1 MRRVLRSFVIAVAVV
16 LLPCVALAQATLSG
30 IVRDGS
36 GGVLPGVSVEA
47 SSPALIEKT
56 RTVLTDGSGQYR
68 IVNLQPGVYA
78 LRFSLAGFN
87 TVRREDIELSGSAVV
102 TIPVDLRVGS
112 LQETVTVTAETP
124 VVNVQS
130 AERELVLQNDFV
142 SALPASRSYSAL
154 LASIPAIDAAAVVGG
169 GETVSADTTV
179 GNRFFS
185 ARGGRFQE
193 GRMAVDGMLV
203 GAPSGGG
210 GISAMAYNTFDATEL
225 QVSISGGLGEA
236 EVGGPRMNVVPRS
249 GGNNFAGTAFM
260 NTAGDWSRSENI
272 DDELRTFGIT
282 RGPALKQSWDVSGS
296 YGGPI
301 RRDRLWFYGTI
312 RNFGTQ
318 RINET
323 GAKPNLL
330 AGDTTQWGY
339 AADESVGESRTVQ
352 QRDAYAGRLTAQ
364 FGRHR
369 LSFAQDN
376 QYRCDGSSLTPDG
389 PGCRQRGADW
399 VGLGDRVTSPEA
411 HPGYFTNPYYLS
423 QTTWTLPMT
432 SRLLLEGGYS
442 RLAYISG
449 AVGKPP
455 SDGIMDLIPV
465 TEQAAVDGH
474 AANFT
479 YRAINSYRDDWQANN
494 QYRGSMSYVTG
505 AHNVKVGYQGG
516 YQISDTKLVTN
527 STLIRYR
534 FNRGVPNQFTIQL
547 PDWQTANRTMTHAVY
562 AQDSWTR
569 GRLTMQGALR
579 YDHAQSW
586 HPSSANG
593 TMATSQ
599 WNAEPITFERTA
611 SVRGYNDISPRLGL
625 AYDLLGTGRTAV
637 KFNAGRYLDAATN
650 DRNYVVN
657 NPANRIQT
665 TMARNWTDNNNNRAV
680 DCNIIDFRAQSP
692 TGAVRSPDTCALV
705 GGNNARFGDLL
716 TGLDEINPAILGG
729 WGVRPYDWQWGAAI
743 QQQLLPRISV
753 EAAYNRRWWG
763 NFTLED
769 NLALGPADYETWVAT
784 APLDA
789 RLPGGGG
796 YTITDYVVRPESAG
810 RPARNYV
817 TFETDFGPA
826 RTNYWH
832 GVEFTGQ
839 GRLSN
844 GLTFQ
849 GGTSTGRTVTDRCET
864 VVKIDSPDPR
874 DCRTVQPFRTS
885 FRASASYTLPK
896 VDVLV
901 SGIARVSPAPEIDA
915 NYNFANTLV
924 EAQLGH
930 LPANETAN
938 GNQSIN
944 LLNANQM
951 YADSRQYQLDMRFA
965 KVLSYRRTRVD
976 FGVDLYNIFNVNTP
990 TSYDGSYDDA
1000 PATGLGPGGEW
1011 MRPTAIVQPRFA
1023 RLNLTLRF

>member
-1 MRRVLRSFVIAVAVV
+1 MRGVFRSVAAVVAVV
-16 LLPCVALAQATLSG
+16 LLPSVALAQATLSG
-30 IVRDGS
+30 TVRDASGS
-36 GGVLPGVSVEA
+36 VLPGVTVEA
-47 SSPALIEKT
+47 SSDALIEKT
-56 RTVLTDGSGQYR
+56 RTVVTDGTGQYR
-68 IVNLQPGVYA
+68 IVNLQPGIYA
-78 LRFSLAGFN
+78 LMFRLEGF
-87 TVRREDIELSGSAVV
+87 TPVRRERIELAGSAIV
-102 TIPVDLRVGS
+102 TIPVDMRVGGV
-112 LQETVTVTAETP
+112 QESITVVAETP

-130 AERELVLQNDFV
+130 AEREIVLQNEFV
-142 SALPASRSYSAL
+142 NALPASRSYSAL
-154 LASIPAIDAAAVVGG
+154 LASIPAIDASLVVGT
-169 GETVSADTTV
+169 GETVSADTAV

-210 GISAMAYNTFDATEL
+210 GISALAYNTFDAQEM

-249 GGNNFAGTAFM
+249 GGNSFAGSAFM

-272 DDELRTFGIT
+272 DDELRSIGIT
-282 RGPALKQSWDVSGS
+282 RGPALRQSWDVSGS

-312 RNFGTQ
+312 RNYGTD

-330 AGDTTQWGY
+330 AGDATQWGY
-339 AADESVGESRTVQ
+339 APDQSVAESRTVQ

-364 FGRHR
+364 FGTHR

-376 QYRCDGSSLTPDG
+376 QYRCDGSSLTPG
-389 PGCRQRGADW
+389 GEGCRQRGSDW

-411 HPGYFTNPYYLS
+411 HPGYFTNPYYLT
-423 QTTWTLPMT
+423 QTTWTMPKT
-432 SRLLLEGGYS
+432 SRLLLDGGYS

-449 AVGKPP
+449 AVGRPP
-455 SDGIMDLIPV
+455 SDGIVDLIPV
-465 TEQAAVDGH
+465 LEQAAVDGH
-474 AANFT
+474 PANFS
-479 YRAINSYRDDWQANN
+479 YRAINTYRDDWQANH

-527 STLIRYR
+527 PTLIRYR

-547 PDWQTANRTMTHAVY
+547 PDWQTANRTLTHALY

-569 GRLTMQGALR
+569 ERLTLQGALR
-579 YDHAQSW
+579 YDRAQSW

-593 TMATSQ
+593 TMTTSQ
-599 WNAEPITFERTA
+599 WNAEPITFDRTT

-625 AYDLLGTGRTAV
+625 AYDLLGTGRTAL

-665 TMARNWTDNNNNRAV
+665 TMARNWTDNNGNRVV
-680 DCNIIDFRAQSP
+680 DCNILDFRAQSP
-692 TGAVRSPDTCALV
+692 TGAVRAPDTCALV
-705 GGNNARFGDLL
+705 GGNAARFADLL

-743 QQQLLPRISV
+743 QQQVLPRISI

-763 NFTLED
+763 NFTVED
-769 NLALGPADYETWVAT
+769 NLSLGPLDYETWVAT
-784 APLDA
+784 APLDP

-796 YTITDYVVRPESAG
+796 YSITDYIVRPESAG
-810 RPARNYV
+810 RAARNYV

-864 VVKIDSPDPR
+864 ITKINSPDPR

-885 FRASASYTLPK
+885 FRASASYTVPR

-901 SGIARVSPAPEIDA
+901 SGIARVSPPPEMDA
-915 NYNFANTLV
+915 DYNFPNTLV

-930 LPANETAN
+930 LPANETAG
-938 GNQSIN
+938 GNQQIN

-951 YADSRQYQLDMRFA
+951 FADSRHYQLDMRVG
-965 KVLSYRRTRVD
+965 KILRVGRMRLD
-976 FGVDLYNIFNVNTP
+976 VGVDLYNIFNVT
-990 TSYDGSYDDA
+990 TATGYDGTYDDA
-1000 PATGLGPGGEW
+1000 PAAGLGPGGEW
-1011 MRPTAIVQPRFA
+1011 LRPTGIVQPRFA
-1023 RLNLTLRF
+1023 RFNLTARF